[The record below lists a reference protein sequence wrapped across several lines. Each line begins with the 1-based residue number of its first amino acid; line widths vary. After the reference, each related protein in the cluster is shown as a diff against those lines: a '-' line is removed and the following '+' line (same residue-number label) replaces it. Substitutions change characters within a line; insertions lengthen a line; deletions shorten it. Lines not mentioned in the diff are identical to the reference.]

1 MKPVTLSI
9 IIGVQHAQANILE
22 IVRAMRP
29 AAHPEVEFIFC
40 HTSAD
45 ADVPALVGDGDQVR
59 TIRSPEGSLIP
70 HLWREGIMAARGE
83 RVCTTT
89 AHCVPT
95 PDWVD
100 ALLAADLRQIA
111 AAGGTIENDPHANAI
126 GRAIFL
132 QRYAAFA
139 PPQAKCEVY
148 DLAADNALYR
158 RSNLQ
163 RYPDLL
169 QRGFWEPSFHKRFQA
184 EGLRIAIDPSL
195 RVIHRNRYSAR
206 QYMRQR
212 LAHGREFGLTRAM
225 AHNFPRRLLLL
236 LLAPA
241 VFPLMLSRIVCQAL
255 GKPALRKQL
264 TTAWLWL
271 PAFVLAWVAGE
282 AWGYQ
287 TSLWIRNRASRE
299 GQP

>member
-1 MKPVTLSI
+1 MNPVTLSI
-9 IIGVQHAQANILE
+9 VIGVQHAQANILE
-22 IVRAMRP
+22 ITRALRP
-29 AAHPEVEFIFC
+29 AVHPEVEFIFC

-45 ADVPALVGDGDQVR
+45 AGVPALVGAEGQVR
-59 TIRSPEGSLIP
+59 TILSPGDSLIP
-70 HLWREGIMAARGE
+70 HLWRDGIMAARGE
-83 RVCTTT
+83 RICTTT

-100 ALLAADLRQIA
+100 ALLAADLGQTV

-139 PPQAKCEVY
+139 PPQARREVY

-158 RSNLQ
+158 RSDLQ
-163 RYPDLL
+163 RHSDLL

-184 EGLRIAIDPSL
+184 EGLRMAIDPSL

-225 AHNFPRRLLLL
+225 AHNLPGRLLLL

-241 VFPLMLSRIVCQAL
+241 VFPLMLSRILWRAL
-255 GKPALRKQL
+255 GKPLLRKQL

-282 AWGYQ
+282 AWGYR
-287 TSLWIRNRASRE
+287 TSLWIRKPALRKS
-299 GQP
+299 Q

>member
-1 MKPVTLSI
+1 MIPVRLSI
-9 IIGVQHAQANILE
+9 IFGVQHAQDNIAE
-22 IVRAMRP
+22 IMRALRP

-40 HTSAD
+40 YTEAD
-45 ADVPALVGDGDQVR
+45 ADVPRLVANEGQVR
-59 TIRSPEGSLIP
+59 AVRDPEGSLIP

-83 RVCTTT
+83 RICTTT

-95 PDWVD
+95 TDWVD
-100 ALLAADLRQIA
+100 ALLAADLGHTVA
-111 AAGGTIENDPHANAI
+111 VGGTIENDPTADAI

-139 PPQAKCEVY
+139 PPQAKHEVH

-163 RYPDLL
+163 SHPDLL
-169 QRGFWEPSFHKRFQA
+169 QRGFWEPSFHKRFHA
-184 EGLRIAIDPSL
+184 EGLRMAIDPSL

-212 LAHGREFGLTRAM
+212 FAHGREFGLTRAM
-225 AHNFPRRLLLL
+225 SHNIPGRVLLL

-241 VFPLMLSRIVCQAL
+241 VFPLMLSRIVWRAL

-264 TTAWLWL
+264 TTGWSWL

-287 TSLWIRNRASRE
+287 TSLWTRNRASQK
-299 GQP
+299 GP